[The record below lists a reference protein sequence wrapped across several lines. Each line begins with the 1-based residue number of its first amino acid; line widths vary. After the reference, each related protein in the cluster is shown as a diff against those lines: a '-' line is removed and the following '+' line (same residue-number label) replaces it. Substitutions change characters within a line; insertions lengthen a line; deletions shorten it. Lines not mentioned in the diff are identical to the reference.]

1 MPSDF
6 RSINCFRLC
15 ISTPRIKIM
24 FMKPNCS
31 LSHVQR
37 TIMIEHICLL
47 LETRF
52 GLEHC
57 ICNLLTIFPKSL
69 RTHPKAISLEK
80 TGGGSVTATSRRL
93 PPARGVGARSTKQP
107 YSGVAEPAA
116 VRTLAP
122 APVLAAERTRGC
134 FRKSHFDRFN
144 SLKIF
149 IRKCVVSIV
158 RVSLFRF

>member
-15 ISTPRIKIM
+15 ISTLRIKIM

-31 LSHVQR
+31 LPHVQR

-47 LETRF
+47 LETSF

-69 RTHPKAISLEK
+69 RTHPKAISLEM

-134 FRKSHFDRFN
+134 FRKYHFDRL
-144 SLKIF
+144 LKIF
-149 IRKCVVSIV
+149 IRKCVHVVTVV
-158 RVSLFRF
+158 RISLFRF